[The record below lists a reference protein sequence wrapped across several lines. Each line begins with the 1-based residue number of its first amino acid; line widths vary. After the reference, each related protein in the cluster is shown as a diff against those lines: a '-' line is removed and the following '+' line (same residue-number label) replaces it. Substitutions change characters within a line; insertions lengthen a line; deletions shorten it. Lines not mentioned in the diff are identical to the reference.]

1 MKAEGL
7 NHQVIS
13 AKIKAPNPRIHLLPC
28 GQNQH
33 RKVRVQISNLFEDL
47 FPVLDRHVEIQD
59 GQIGQ
64 VLTKGL
70 YGGSSIVGQTNTMS
84 VSLQTPAQKQSQRL
98 VVFGDQ

>member
-1 MKAEGL
+1 MKAEGFD
-7 NHQVIS
+7 HQVVRTEV
-13 AKIKAPNPRIHLLPC
+13 KATDARIHLLP
-28 GQNQH
+28 GSQNQY
-33 RKVRVQISNLFEDL
+33 RQVSVQTSNLCEDL
-47 FPVLDRHVEIQD
+47 FPILDRHVEIQN

-70 YGGSSIVGQTNTMS
+70 YGGSSIMGQANAMS